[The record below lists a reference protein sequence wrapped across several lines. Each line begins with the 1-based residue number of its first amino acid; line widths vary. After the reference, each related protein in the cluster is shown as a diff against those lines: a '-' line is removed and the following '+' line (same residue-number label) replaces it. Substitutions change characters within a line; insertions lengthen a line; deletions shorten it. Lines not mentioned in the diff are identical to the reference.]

1 MENNIKHTEE
11 FSFANRTFFLDVR
24 FAKNDR
30 EYYQFSRSTKK
41 PDGGYDRMGLI
52 VFQEEFPLFV
62 QALASMCHH
71 ASHLEFDKNDMFKPD
86 AEKKVKGIKSWE
98 PDMRPREKMLS
109 GGAQTLGDA
118 ELLALLI
125 GSGTPNETAV
135 DLAGRILAAFGG
147 LEGLAKANYKRLS
160 RFTGMGLAKC
170 SAIIGAME
178 LSRRLMVLHMG
189 SADALLEFFRVP
201 SKD

>member
-11 FSFANRTFFLDVR
+11 FSFADRTFFLDVR

-30 EYYQFSRSTKK
+30 EYYQFSRSTKNSA
-41 PDGGYDRMGLI
+41 GGYDRMGLI
-52 VFQEEFPLFV
+52 VFQEELPLFV

-71 ASHLEFDKNDMFKPD
+71 ASHLDASKRKMLKPD
-86 AEKKVKGIKSWE
+86 PASAVKGIKSWE
-98 PDMRPREKMLS
+98 PDMRPREKMLAD
-109 GGAQTLGDA
+109 GAQTMGDA

-135 DLAGRILAAFGG
+135 DLAGRMLAAFGG

-170 SAIIGAME
+170 SAIIGSME

-189 SADALLEFFRVP
+189 SADALLDFFRVP
-201 SKD
+201 SKQ